1 MKLTGLFTFLP
12 PGNRPFIKP
21 TRIGPGAKKVGKLVV
36 KRAVLPSPLTR
47 QLRRQEERLAAKGRA
62 LI

>member
-1 MKLTGLFTFLP
+1 MKLTELFTFRLP
-12 PGNRPFIKP
+12 GIRPFIEP
-21 TRIGPGAKKVGKLVV
+21 TRIGPGTKKVGKLVV